1 MVKFDEETD
10 WAGGLLFFW
19 VHRGDERIRCAAGR
33 EAIARLPGFA
43 MATNK
48 EIGARKSA
56 IKELLK
62 PHILRKLERNE
73 LDLRAV
79 PTITITLHD
88 LLAAAR

>member
-1 MVKFDEETD
+1 
-10 WAGGLLFFW
+10 
-19 VHRGDERIRCAAGR
+19 
-33 EAIARLPGFA
+33 